1 MPIRNPFRRAGA
13 AEVVD
18 ESQRSAAENGF
29 KDTTVSGAK
38 PLQVK
43 DPAEYKLS
51 GEAEPICAAVHC
63 LLRCRIERIGRL
75 QVETEINDSGVYLP
89 VRHSPMPRYQMR
101 ADSRIA
107 APMIV

>member
-13 AEVVD
+13 PEAAD
-18 ESQRSAAENGF
+18 ESQRNAAENGF

-51 GEAEPICAAVHC
+51 GETLAICAPVHW
-63 LLRCRIERIGRL
+63 LNGRL
-75 QVETEINDSGVYLP
+75 QLETEINDSGVYLP
-89 VRHSPMPRYQMR
+89 VRHSLNRLGPDACKQTHCGARF
-101 ADSRIA
+101 SN
-107 APMIV
+107 